1 MPYHAST
8 GSTASQRLLA
18 VLGALLLVCA
28 PLPAALADTGLLH
41 GTPLEKLDRP
51 DLDALESTVLVV
63 LNTRND
69 GETSRW
75 TNNGSDNRAVV
86 NATLTPEGTAIKHRR
101 TCRFVA
107 ITVTTVGKTG
117 RLRPQYCRT
126 GDAPWERQK
135 AG

>member
-1 MPYHAST
+1 MPYHTST

-18 VLGALLLVCA
+18 ALGALLLVCA
-28 PLPAALADTGLLH
+28 PLPALSADTGLLH
-41 GTPLEKLDRP
+41 GTPLSKLDRP

-75 TNNGSDNRAVV
+75 TNNGSDNRPTVS
-86 NATLTPEGTAIKHRR
+86 ATLTPEGTTIKHRR

-107 ITVTTVGKTG
+107 ITVNTAGKTG
-117 RLRPQYCRT
+117 QLRPQYCRT
-126 GDAPWERQK
+126 GDASWERQK
-135 AG
+135 AE